1 MVALRAPFLQSL
13 GPMHHGDLADHRIES
28 DSIGDQSSPSRHTRA
43 GLRSE
48 HGGCPVFTGLGRWSL
63 PDSAVHTGGA
73 SFSALDLVGLHP
85 SPEATVGLG
94 KFWVVRA
101 PDWATGP
108 PSPPAPPSL
117 QAQAPGCFLGVHPPA
132 PAASTAAL
140 FRSRG
145 PLPAEPAL
153 PGCSRPLP
161 PRGCSGPDALRPP
174 PRGLHA
180 PWARRCE
187 GAAGGGATRNSRCP
201 GPTRSPSRASKIACA
216 ILELPPPGESER
228 GYASIVRT
236 AAGSGPP
243 GGAQEPTPK
252 PLPRKQ
258 LAPLSGRRP
267 SPLVVPILHRHTSG
281 ARTSPPNADTD
292 PSSSTRTP

>member
-13 GPMHHGDLADHRIES
+13 RPIHHGDLADHRIGS
-28 DSIGDQSSPSRHTRA
+28 DSIRDQRSPSRHTPA

-48 HGGCPVFTGLGRWSL
+48 HGGCPVFTGWGLWSL
-63 PDSAVHTGGA
+63 PDSAAHTGGA
-73 SFSALDLVGLHP
+73 SFPALDLVGLHP
-85 SPEATVGLG
+85 SPEGTVDLR
-94 KFWVVRA
+94 KILVVRA
-101 PDWATGP
+101 PDWAARP
-108 PSPPAPPSL
+108 HSPPAPKSL
-117 QAQAPGCFLGVHPPA
+117 QARVPGCFLRVHPPA
-132 PAASTAAL
+132 PAASIAAL

-174 PRGLHA
+174 PRGLRA

-201 GPTRSPSRASKIACA
+201 GPARSPSRASKIACA
-216 ILELPPPGESER
+216 ILELPPPGESKR
-228 GYASIVRT
+228 GYASIVKT
-236 AAGSGPP
+236 AVGSRPP
-243 GGAQEPTPK
+243 GGAQEPAPN

-258 LAPLSGRRP
+258 LSLLSGWRP
-267 SPLVVPILHRHTSG
+267 SPLVVPTLHTHIRRSHITSQ
-281 ARTSPPNADTD
+281 R
-292 PSSSTRTP
+292 